1 VSQKGKPALTA
12 WVSAAKIADIGYPPW
27 PDFRDGDRISRS
39 RSGASVGRQ
48 KVRDESS
55 TLSDSTLGACQVDTF
70 KIGERVV
77 RFGSE
82 RASTIWMEPSAR
94 ELLKIELLVLGM
106 LLLILVLVGIVGA
119 LLSWYW
125 RRKRS
130 ALTCAAL
137 SLVCAGLAIL
147 AVWGSRPTPLPR
159 QFVVA
164 GEPPITFGRNLE
176 QSRRPFELQ
185 SSQYT
190 VDWSAMLPP
199 SESSCRVR
207 VSLQLA
213 TADRN
218 LWSLIDMNL
227 DPMNLD
233 RRHTAGTWYRNTERI
248 YGVEPGRH
256 ELVILEDT
264 GCDWSL
270 TLTPGWSD
278 PTPPVVR

>member
-1 VSQKGKPALTA
+1 MN
-12 WVSAAKIADIGYPPW
+12 
-27 PDFRDGDRISRS
+27 
-39 RSGASVGRQ
+39 
-48 KVRDESS
+48 
-55 TLSDSTLGACQVDTF
+55 TF

-77 RFGSE
+77 RVASE
-82 RASTIWMEPSAR
+82 HIDTLWMEPSAG
-94 ELLKIELLVLGM
+94 ELHKIELFALGL
-106 LLLILVLVGIVGA
+106 LLLILVPVCIVGA

-130 ALTCAAL
+130 ALTCVAL
-137 SLVCAGLAIL
+137 SLVCAGLAVL
-147 AVWGSRPTPLPR
+147 AFWGSRPTPLPR
-159 QFVVA
+159 QFVVD

-185 SSQYT
+185 SSQYI
-190 VDWSAMLPP
+190 VDWSTMLPP
-199 SESSCRVR
+199 GESSGRVR

-218 LWSLIDMNL
+218 LRSLINMNL
-227 DPMNLD
+227 NAMNLD
-233 RRHTAGTWYRNTERI
+233 RQHTAGTWYRNTEHI

-270 TLTPGWSD
+270 TLTPGWSS
-278 PTPPVVR
+278 PTPSPVR

>member
-1 VSQKGKPALTA
+1 
-12 WVSAAKIADIGYPPW
+12 
-27 PDFRDGDRISRS
+27 
-39 RSGASVGRQ
+39 
-48 KVRDESS
+48 
-55 TLSDSTLGACQVDTF
+55 VDTV

-82 RASTIWMEPSAR
+82 RASTIWMEPSAG
-94 ELLKIELLVLGM
+94 ELHKIELFALVL
-106 LLLILVLVGIVGA
+106 LLLILVPVSIVGA
-119 LLSWYW
+119 LLLWYW
-125 RRKRS
+125 RHKRS

-137 SLVCAGLAIL
+137 SIVGAGLAIL
-147 AVWGSRPTPLPR
+147 AYWGSRPTPLPR

-190 VDWSAMLPP
+190 VDVSAMLPP
-199 SESSCRVR
+199 SESSCRIH

-213 TADRN
+213 TTDRD
-218 LWSLIDMNL
+218 LRRLINMDL
-227 DPMNLD
+227 DPMSLD
-233 RRHTAGTWYRNTERI
+233 PMSRERRYTAGTWYRGTERI

-264 GCDWSL
+264 GCEWSI
-270 TLTPGWSD
+270 TLTPGWGTVGS
-278 PTPPVVR
+278 PTVR